1 MAYFGRKPK
10 KPGSVPG
17 AASGGPEQEALGKL
31 SGLGRKVAGG
41 RQARSSRTL
50 RNVRTNRAERKA
62 R

>member
-17 AASGGPEQEALGKL
+17 AASGGSEQEKTA
-31 SGLGRKVAGG
+31 KVRGIA
-41 RQARSSRTL
+41 RQAARGRLERSL
-50 RNVRTNRAERKA
+50 RSNRTNRTERGK